1 MSAAMIGGAA
11 IFGQFGG
18 ARTSAASWLGD
29 VFAAERD
36 RWLLWLPVAFGAG
49 IGLYFALPEEP
60 PLWVGLALAFGALLA
75 AILGRTQAA
84 LLVPAIA
91 LVAIGSGLAAAQW
104 RAAMVAAPVLDQR
117 WGPARLDGRV
127 VAVEIRPEGRRV
139 ILDTLDLAGVAPE
152 RTPVKVRVNLRGRA
166 AEAALR
172 PGERV
177 TLRAI
182 LMPPPGPAAPGAYD
196 FQRQAWFD
204 RLGAVGYAVAPPRVI
219 DGVASSSGW
228 KLKINALRQSVV
240 ERTMAAIPGPAGAI
254 AAALLTGEMGAIP
267 PDVMA
272 AMRDSGLAHLLSISG
287 LHIGLVASIVFVA
300 VRQILAL
307 IPRVALAYAIK
318 KWAAVAA
325 FLAITFYT
333 LFATPGVP
341 TQRSWLMTSIVLF
354 AVLIDRTAITMR
366 LVAWAAFAVLA
377 LLPESLLGP
386 SFQMSFAAVLAL
398 IAAWEVVR
406 ERFASWRAGG
416 GVARRALVGLA
427 GVGMT
432 TLVAGFASAPYALY
446 HFNRF
451 AAFGLIANLIAVP
464 LTGIWVMPLAVAA
477 ALLWPLGLEYWAL
490 VPMGWGVEVIIV
502 VAQTVA
508 GWGGAVALLPAMPVW
523 GLIAVT
529 VGGLWLCLWQTRWR
543 LAGVLVLLIGL
554 LSIAFARGPDVLVS
568 GDAKLVA
575 VRGADGLLQ
584 LSSDRAA
591 PLTRDSWLRR
601 AGQEEMA
608 LWPSA
613 GASIDGRLV
622 CDPAGCLY
630 RARGQVVA
638 LVRDAAALS
647 EDCGAA
653 SVVVAIVPVR
663 RKCASAQAVVD
674 KFSLWRDGGHA
685 VWLERDGVR
694 IESVRESRGARP
706 WVPKPPE
713 PRARRTPPSDRS
725 EPHPSTSSG

>member
-1 MSAAMIGGAA
+1 
-11 IFGQFGG
+11 
-18 ARTSAASWLGD
+18 
-29 VFAAERD
+29 
-36 RWLLWLPVAFGAG
+36 
-49 IGLYFALPEEP
+49 
-60 PLWVGLALAFGALLA
+60 
-75 AILGRTQAA
+75 
-84 LLVPAIA
+84 
-91 LVAIGSGLAAAQW
+91 
-104 RAAMVAAPVLDQR
+104 
-117 WGPARLDGRV
+117 
-127 VAVEIRPEGRRV
+127 
-139 ILDTLDLAGVAPE
+139 
-152 RTPVKVRVNLRGRA
+152 
-166 AEAALR
+166 
-172 PGERV
+172 
-177 TLRAI
+177 
-182 LMPPPGPAAPGAYD
+182 MPPPGPAAPGAYD
-196 FQRQAWFD
+196 FQRQAFFD

-219 DGVASSSGW
+219 DSVAAPTGW
-228 KLKINALRQSVV
+228 KLKINALRQRVV

-287 LHIGLVASIVFVA
+287 LHIGLVASIVFVTI
-300 VRQILAL
+300 RQILAFL
-307 IPRVALAYAIK
+307 PRVALAYPTK

-333 LFATPGVP
+333 LFATPGAP

-354 AVLIDRTAITMR
+354 AILIDRTAITMR

-377 LLPESLLGP
+377 LLPESLVGP

-416 GVARRALVGLA
+416 GVVRRALVGLA

-477 ALLWPLGLEYWAL
+477 ALLWPLGLQDWAL
-490 VPMGWGVEVIIV
+490 VPMGWGVEGIIL
-502 VAQTVA
+502 VAEKVA

-529 VGGLWLCLWQTRWR
+529 LGGLWLCLWQTRWR
-543 LAGVLVLLIGL
+543 LAGVPVLLLGV

-568 GDAKLVA
+568 GDGKLVA

-608 LWPSA
+608 LWPSE
-613 GASIDGRLV
+613 GASVDGRLV

-630 RARGQVVA
+630 RARGQIVA
-638 LVRDAAALS
+638 LVRDPAALG

-653 SVVVAIVPVR
+653 SVVVAVVPVR
-663 RKCASAQAVVD
+663 RKCASAARDHRQILAVA
-674 KFSLWRDGGHA
+674 RRRA
-685 VWLERDGVR
+685 CGVAGAR
-694 IESVRESRGARP
+694 RGAHR
-706 WVPKPPE
+706 E
-713 PRARRTPPSDRS
+713 CARLTR
-725 EPHPSTSSG
+725 H

>member
-1 MSAAMIGGAA
+1 MIGGAA
-11 IFGQFGG
+11 IFGQVLGVR
-18 ARTSAASWLGD
+18 ALASSWFSD
-29 VFAAERD
+29 VLAAERD

-49 IGLYFALPEEP
+49 IGLYFILPEEP
-60 PLWVGLALAFGALLA
+60 PLWLGIAVAVGAVVA
-75 AILGRTQAA
+75 AMLGRSHAGI
-84 LLVPAIA
+84 LVTAVA
-91 LVAIGSGLAAAQW
+91 LVAIGAGFAAAQW
-104 RAAMVAAPVLDQR
+104 RAALVAAPVLEQR

-139 ILDTLDLAGVAPE
+139 ILDRVEMAGLTPS
-152 RTPVKVRVNLRGRA
+152 RTPSQVRVNLRGRA
-166 AEAALR
+166 MEGSLK

-177 TLRAI
+177 SLRAV
-182 LMPPPGPAAPGAYD
+182 LMSPPGPAAPGAYD

-204 RLGAVGYAVAPPRVI
+204 RLGAVGFAVTPPRAI
-219 DGVASSSGW
+219 EGAPGPAGW
-228 KLKINALRQSVV
+228 RLKINALRQAVV
-240 ERTMAAIPGPAGAI
+240 ERTLEAIPGPAGAI

-287 LHIGLVASIVFVA
+287 LHIGLVASIVFVIL
-300 VRQILAL
+300 RQILAL
-307 IPRVALAYAIK
+307 IPRVALAYPIK

-341 TQRSWLMTSIVLF
+341 TQRSWLMTSVVLF
-354 AVLIDRTAITMR
+354 AILIDRTAITMR

-386 SFQMSFAAVLAL
+386 SFQMSFAAVVAL
-398 IAAWEVVR
+398 IAAWEVLR
-406 ERFASWRAGG
+406 ERFADWRAGG
-416 GVARRALVGLA
+416 GVVRRAAVSLA
-427 GVGMT
+427 AVGMT

-451 AAFGLIANLIAVP
+451 AAFGLVANLIAVP

-477 ALLWPLGLEYWAL
+477 ALLWPFGLQDWAL
-490 VPMGWGVEVIIV
+490 VPMGWGVEIIIG
-502 VAQTVA
+502 VAQMVA

-523 GLIAVT
+523 GLVAVT
-529 VGGLWLCLWQTRWR
+529 LGGLWLCLWRTRWR
-543 LAGVLVLLIGL
+543 LAGVPVIALGL
-554 LSIAFARGPDVLVS
+554 LSIALTRGPDVLVS
-568 GDAKLVA
+568 GDGKLVA

-591 PLTRDSWLRR
+591 PLTRESWLRR
-601 AGQEEMA
+601 AGQEDVT
-608 LWPSA
+608 LWPSE
-613 GASIDGRLV
+613 GASLDGLLV

-638 LVRDAAALS
+638 LVRDTAALA
-647 EDCGAA
+647 EDCGSA

-663 RKCASAQAVVD
+663 RKCAGAQAIID
-674 KFSLWRDGGHA
+674 RFSLWRDGGHA
-685 VWLERDGVR
+685 LWLERDGVV
-694 IESVRESRGARP
+694 IDSVRQSRGVRP
-706 WVPKPPE
+706 WVPPAPT
-713 PRARRTPPSDRS
+713 PRAKRERGEAS
-725 EPHPSTSSG
+725 

>member
-1 MSAAMIGGAA
+1 
-11 IFGQFGG
+11 
-18 ARTSAASWLGD
+18 
-29 VFAAERD
+29 
-36 RWLLWLPVAFGAG
+36 
-49 IGLYFALPEEP
+49 
-60 PLWVGLALAFGALLA
+60 
-75 AILGRTQAA
+75 
-84 LLVPAIA
+84 
-91 LVAIGSGLAAAQW
+91 
-104 RAAMVAAPVLDQR
+104 
-117 WGPARLDGRV
+117 
-127 VAVEIRPEGRRV
+127 
-139 ILDTLDLAGVAPE
+139 
-152 RTPVKVRVNLRGRA
+152 
-166 AEAALR
+166 
-172 PGERV
+172 
-177 TLRAI
+177 
-182 LMPPPGPAAPGAYD
+182 
-196 FQRQAWFD
+196 
-204 RLGAVGYAVAPPRVI
+204 
-219 DGVASSSGW
+219 
-228 KLKINALRQSVV
+228 
-240 ERTMAAIPGPAGAI
+240 
-254 AAALLTGEMGAIP
+254 
-267 PDVMA
+267 
-272 AMRDSGLAHLLSISG
+272 MRDSGLAHLLSISG
-287 LHIGLVASIVFVA
+287 LHIGLVASIVFVV

-307 IPRVALAYAIK
+307 IPRVALAYPIK
-318 KWAAVAA
+318 KWAAIAA

-333 LFATPGVP
+333 LFATPGAP

-354 AVLIDRTAITMR
+354 AILIDRTAITMR

-377 LLPESLLGP
+377 LLPESLVGP

-416 GVARRALVGLA
+416 GFVRRALVGLA

-451 AAFGLIANLIAVP
+451 AAFGLVANLIAVP

-477 ALLWPLGLEYWAL
+477 ALLWPLGLENWAL

-502 VAQTVA
+502 VAERVA

-529 VGGLWLCLWQTRWR
+529 LGGLWLCLWQTRWR
-543 LAGVLVLLIGL
+543 LAGVPVLLIGL

-568 GDAKLVA
+568 GDGKLVA
-575 VRGADGLLQ
+575 VRSADGLLQ

-608 LWPSA
+608 LWPSE
-613 GASIDGRLV
+613 GASVDGRLV

-638 LVRDAAALS
+638 LVRDPAALS

-653 SVVVAIVPVR
+653 SVVVAVVPVR
-663 RKCASAQAVVD
+663 RKCASAQAIID

-685 VWLERDGVR
+685 VWLERDGARV
-694 IESVRESRGARP
+694 ESVRDSRGVRP

-713 PRARRTPPSDRS
+713 PRARRAPS
-725 EPHPSTSSG
+725 

>member
-1 MSAAMIGGAA
+1 MIGGAA
-11 IFGQFGG
+11 IFGQVLGVR
-18 ARTSAASWLGD
+18 ALASSWFGD
-29 VFAAERD
+29 VLAAERD

-49 IGLYFALPEEP
+49 IGLYFILPEEP
-60 PLWVGLALAFGALLA
+60 PLWLGIAVAVGAVVA
-75 AILGRTQAA
+75 AMLGRSHAGI
-84 LLVPAIA
+84 LVTAVA
-91 LVAIGSGLAAAQW
+91 LVAIGTGFAAAQW
-104 RAAMVAAPVLDQR
+104 RATLVAAPVLEQR

-127 VAVEIRPEGRRV
+127 VAVEIRAEGRRV
-139 ILDTLDLAGVAPE
+139 ILDRVEMAGLAQA
-152 RTPVKVRVNLRGRA
+152 RTPAQVRVNLRGRA
-166 AEAALR
+166 MEANLK

-177 TLRAI
+177 SLRAV

-204 RLGAVGYAVAPPRVI
+204 RLGAVGFAVTPPKAIEGAPSP
-219 DGVASSSGW
+219 AGW
-228 KLKINALRQSVV
+228 RLQINALRQAVV
-240 ERTMAAIPGPAGAI
+240 ERTLEAIPGPAGAI

-287 LHIGLVASIVFVA
+287 LHIGLVASIVFVIL
-300 VRQILAL
+300 RQILAL
-307 IPRVALAYAIK
+307 IPRVALAYPIK

-341 TQRSWLMTSIVLF
+341 TQRSWLMTSVVLF
-354 AVLIDRTAITMR
+354 AILIDRTAITMR

-386 SFQMSFAAVLAL
+386 SFQMSFAAVVAL
-398 IAAWEVVR
+398 IAAWEVLR
-406 ERFASWRAGG
+406 QRFADWRAGG
-416 GVARRALVGLA
+416 GVVRRAAVSLVA
-427 GVGMT
+427 VGMT

-451 AAFGLIANLIAVP
+451 AAFGLVANLIAVP

-477 ALLWPLGLEYWAL
+477 ALLWPFGLQDWAL
-490 VPMGWGVEVIIV
+490 VPMGWGVEIIIA
-502 VAQTVA
+502 VAQMVA

-523 GLIAVT
+523 GLVAVT
-529 VGGLWLCLWQTRWR
+529 LGGLWLCLWRTRWR
-543 LAGVLVLLIGL
+543 LAGVPVIALGL
-554 LSIAFARGPDVLVS
+554 LSIALTRGPDVLVS
-568 GDAKLVA
+568 GDGKLVA

-591 PLTRDSWLRR
+591 PLTRESWLRR
-601 AGQEEMA
+601 AGQEDVT
-608 LWPSA
+608 LWPSE
-613 GASIDGRLV
+613 GASLDGQLV

-630 RARGQVVA
+630 RVRGQVVA
-638 LVRDAAALS
+638 LVRDTAALA

-653 SVVVAIVPVR
+653 RVVVAIVPVR
-663 RKCASAQAVVD
+663 RKCAGALVVD
-674 KFSLWRDGGHA
+674 RFSLWRDGGHA
-685 VWLERDGVR
+685 LWLERDGVV
-694 IESVRESRGARP
+694 IDSVRQSRGVRP

-713 PRARRTPPSDRS
+713 PRARRVPEQDRF
-725 EPHPSTSSG
+725 EPHSSTSSG

>member
-18 ARTSAASWLGD
+18 VHASAASWFGE

-60 PLWVGLALAFGALLA
+60 PLWLGLALAFGALLA
-75 AILGRTQAA
+75 AILGRAQAA

-91 LVAIGSGLAAAQW
+91 LVAIGAGLAAAQW
-104 RAAMVAAPVLDQR
+104 RAAMAAAPVLDQR

-139 ILDTLDLAGVAPE
+139 ILDTLDLAGMAPA
-152 RTPVKVRVNLRGRA
+152 RTPAHVRVNLRGRA

-228 KLKINALRQSVV
+228 KLKINALRQRVV

-287 LHIGLVASIVFVA
+287 LHIGLVASIVFVV

-307 IPRVALAYAIK
+307 IPRVALAYPIK

-464 LTGIWVMPLAVAA
+464 LTGLWVMPLAVAA
-477 ALLWPLGLEYWAL
+477 ALLWPPGLQDWAL
-490 VPMGWGVEVIIV
+490 VPMGWGVEGIIF
-502 VAQTVA
+502 VAEKVA

-529 VGGLWLCLWQTRWR
+529 LGGLWLCLWQTRWR
-543 LAGVLVLLIGL
+543 LAGVPVLLLGL

-568 GDAKLVA
+568 GDGKLVA

-608 LWPSA
+608 LWPSE
-613 GASIDGRLV
+613 GASVDGMLA

-638 LVRDAAALS
+638 LVRDPAALS
-647 EDCGAA
+647 EDCAAA
-653 SVVVAIVPVR
+653 SVVVAVVPVR
-663 RKCASAQAVVD
+663 RKCASAEAVID

-685 VWLERDGVR
+685 VWLERGGVR

-713 PRARRTPPSDRS
+713 PLARRTPTSERS
-725 EPHPSTSSG
+725 KFPPAPG